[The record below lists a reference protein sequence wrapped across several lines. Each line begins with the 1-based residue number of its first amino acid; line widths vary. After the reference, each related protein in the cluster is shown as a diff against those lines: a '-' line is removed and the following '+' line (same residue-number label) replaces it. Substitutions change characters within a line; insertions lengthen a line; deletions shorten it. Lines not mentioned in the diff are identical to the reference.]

1 MHSVF
6 QSLVRRL
13 LPPAL
18 ALAASC
24 ALAAPTYDVKVIAPP
39 EPSGDIDMFWYT
51 AIDLNNDG
59 KSLVNLYQYMNP
71 YSGYQTF
78 DKHGNKLGLPQTET
92 PPSHGAS
99 FVGLNNWGDVIGS
112 MTHSNWIWMGTVLK
126 VGGYEAEVHGL
137 PGDIYG
143 GYFSDAYAYDAN
155 DVGQVV
161 GQATSS
167 TDGRKR
173 AYLWQDKV
181 MTEIGTFGGPSSSA
195 AAINRGG
202 VVVGSADR
210 ADGTTHAFAYR
221 NGRLH
226 DLGTLGG
233 SNSSASKIN
242 NKGQIV
248 GTAQQPDGVERAFI
262 YSDRVMKALPTP
274 EGASASARSINRG
287 GFAIGSY
294 RLDGQYHSFL
304 YDGVAVH
311 RINDLIDQ
319 TGQQR
324 PWTIESASAIND
336 KGWVLCNGRRAGDKH
351 ATVLLLK
358 PRP

>member
-1 MHSVF
+1 MYSVF
-6 QSLVRRL
+6 QSMLRHL
-13 LPPAL
+13 LPSAL
-18 ALAASC
+18 ALATSC
-24 ALAAPTYDVKVIAPP
+24 ALAAPTYDVNVIAPP
-39 EPSGDIDMFWYT
+39 EHADNVDMFWYSP
-51 AIDLNNDG
+51 IDLNNDG
-59 KSLVNLYQYMNP
+59 KSLVRLFQYKNP

-78 DKHGNKLGLPQTET
+78 DKRGNKLGLPQTET
-92 PPSHGAS
+92 PPNQGAD
-99 FVGLNNWGDVIGS
+99 FVGLNNWGDIIGS
-112 MTHSNWIWMGTVLK
+112 VTHSNWIWMGTVLK
-126 VGGYEAEVHGL
+126 VNGYEAEVHGL
-137 PGDIYG
+137 PDDIYG
-143 GYFSDAYAYDAN
+143 GFFSDAYAFDAN

-161 GQATSS
+161 GRATSS
-167 TDGRKR
+167 TDGRER
-173 AYLWQDKV
+173 AYLWQDEV

-195 AAINRGG
+195 SAINERG
-202 VVVGSADR
+202 VVVGRADL
-210 ADGTTHAFAYR
+210 ADGTTHAFSYR
-221 NGRLH
+221 NGRLR

-233 SNSSASKIN
+233 PNSSAANIN

-274 EGASASARSINRG
+274 EGASASARSINRD

-294 RLDGQYHSFL
+294 RLDGQYHAFL

-311 RINDLIDQ
+311 RVNDLIDH
-319 TGQQR
+319 TGQR

-336 KGWVLCNGRRAGDKH
+336 KGWILCSGRRAGDEH